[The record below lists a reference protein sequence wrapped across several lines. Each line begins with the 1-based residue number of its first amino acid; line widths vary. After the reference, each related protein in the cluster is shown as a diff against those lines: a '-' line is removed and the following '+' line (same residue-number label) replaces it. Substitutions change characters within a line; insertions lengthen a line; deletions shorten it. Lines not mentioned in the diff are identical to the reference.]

1 MPARRLKEIH
11 EAALLGTLLAL
22 EHSDRV
28 TDGRNRVEFGV
39 GFLKPSREKTV
50 ALNILA
56 VSSEVYP
63 LAKTGGLGD
72 AVSGLAAA
80 LASGA
85 AQVTV
90 LLPAYQGVSQHVD
103 RMRRVSTLTGLPG
116 GDAELWAAHC
126 PELDLPVLLLKNDAL
141 YDRSGLY
148 LKPDGSEYED
158 NAIRFA
164 ALAQAAAR
172 ICQGILGVQRPHV
185 VHAHDWHA
193 ALVPIYLRQRRVED
207 VKSVLT
213 LHNIAFQ
220 GIFPMAL
227 APQLGIDESYCTADG
242 LEYWGQMNFLKG
254 GIRYADLIT
263 VVSSNYAREILT
275 PRFGC
280 GLEQILAQRKAD
292 LISIPNGIDTALWNP
307 QADEF
312 LDGGGFSVECMEKKR
327 YYKRALQASFGLDD
341 VPNSTLM
348 AMGSRLTTQKMAD
361 VAMAAI
367 PLALDAYANL
377 QVCVMGQGDKRLEQG
392 LLDVASRYPGR
403 CSVHVGFDEPQ
414 AHLLHAGADV
424 LLHGSRFEPFG
435 LTPLYAMRYGSVP
448 IGSRVGGMADTIVD
462 PGRGASNGAMRG
474 ANGIL
479 FDGEQPEDMLGAI
492 HRVMALRSTPELWRA
507 VQINGMKTDYSW
519 ERSAPA
525 YLSAYQALRPDVML
539 GRIPERR
546 SAVVGGRSWKPALP
560 ASLRAAPAAGAPAG
574 AVMGRSP
581 RHGLEVGSA
590 LPAREPSAA

>member
-1 MPARRLKEIH
+1 M
-11 EAALLGTLLAL
+11 
-22 EHSDRV
+22 
-28 TDGRNRVEFGV
+28 
-39 GFLKPSREKTV
+39 
-50 ALNILA
+50 NILA

-80 LASGA
+80 LSSGA
-85 AQVTV
+85 ARVTV
-90 LLPAYQGVSQHVD
+90 LLPAYQGVSSHVD
-103 RMRRVSTLTGLPG
+103 RMRRVATLTDLPG

-141 YDRSGLY
+141 YARSGLY
-148 LKPDGSEYED
+148 LKPDGTEYED
-158 NAIRFA
+158 NAVRFA
-164 ALAQAAAR
+164 ALSQAAAR
-172 ICQGILGVQRPHV
+172 ICQGILGLQRPHV

-220 GIFPMAL
+220 GVFPMSL
-227 APQLGIDESYCTADG
+227 APRLGIEEAYCTSDG
-242 LEYWGQMNFLKG
+242 LEHWGQMNFLKG

-263 VVSSNYAREILT
+263 VVSGNYAREILT

-280 GLEQILAQRKAD
+280 GLEHMLTQRRAD
-292 LISIPNGIDTALWNP
+292 LISIPNGIDTVLWNP
-307 QADEF
+307 RADQF
-312 LDGGGFSVECMEKKR
+312 LDGEGFDAECLENKQRYKK
-327 YYKRALQASFGLDD
+327 ALQEFFGLAP
-341 VPNSTLM
+341 VAGTTLM

-367 PLALDAYANL
+367 PRALDAHPDL
-377 QVCVMGQGDKRLEQG
+377 QVCVMGQGEKGLEQG
-392 LLDVASRYPGR
+392 LLQVAERYPGR
-403 CSVHVGFDEPQ
+403 CGVHVGFDEPQ

-462 PGRGASNGAMRG
+462 PGGGVSTAAMRA

-479 FDGEQPEDMLGAI
+479 FDGEQPDDMLGAI
-492 HRVMALRSTPELWRA
+492 HRAMALRRTPDVWRA
-507 VQINGMKTDYSW
+507 IQVNGMKTDYSW
-519 ERSAPA
+519 EKSAPA

-546 SAVVGGRSWKPALP
+546 SAVVGARGWKPVLP
-560 ASLRAAPAAGAPAG
+560 AALRNAPVSGPSTGVA
-574 AVMGRSP
+574 MGRSALK
-581 RHGLEVGSA
+581 GLEVGGAIS
-590 LPAREPSAA
+590 AREPSAA

>member
-1 MPARRLKEIH
+1 M
-11 EAALLGTLLAL
+11 
-22 EHSDRV
+22 
-28 TDGRNRVEFGV
+28 
-39 GFLKPSREKTV
+39 

-80 LASGA
+80 LSSGA
-85 AQVTV
+85 ARVTV
-90 LLPAYQGVSQHVD
+90 LLPAYQGVTRHVD
-103 RMRRVSTLTGLPG
+103 RMRRIATLTGLPG
-116 GDAELWAAHC
+116 GDAELWSAHC

-141 YDRSGLY
+141 YERSGLY
-148 LKPDGSEYED
+148 QKPDGAEYED

-164 ALAQAAAR
+164 ALSQAAAR
-172 ICQGILGVQRPHV
+172 ICEGILGLQRPHV

-193 ALVPIYLRQRRVED
+193 ALVPIYLRQRHVED

-220 GIFPMAL
+220 GIFPMSL
-227 APQLGIDESYCTADG
+227 ASQLGIEEAYCSSDG
-242 LEYWGQMNFLKG
+242 LEYWGQLNFLKG

-280 GLEQILAQRKAD
+280 GLEQLLAQRRAD
-292 LISIPNGIDTALWNP
+292 LISIPNGIDTVLWNP

-312 LDGGGFSVECMEKKR
+312 LSGEGFSVECLEKKR
-327 YYKRALQASFGLDD
+327 RYKAALQKSFGLD
-341 VPNSTLM
+341 VMPGSTLM

-367 PLALDAYANL
+367 PRALDAHADL
-377 QVCVMGQGDKRLEQG
+377 QVCVMGQGEKGLEQG
-392 LLDVASRYPGR
+392 LLQVAERYPGR

-448 IGSRVGGMADTIVD
+448 IGSRVGGMADTIID
-462 PGRGASNGAMRG
+462 PGSGASGAAMRG

-479 FDGEQPEDMLGAI
+479 FDGERAEDMLGAI
-492 HRVMALRSTPELWRA
+492 HRVMALRRTPDLWRA
-507 VQINGMKTDYSW
+507 VQVNGMKTDYSW

-546 SAVVGGRSWKPALP
+546 NAMAGARGWKPVLP
-560 ASLRAAPAAGAPAG
+560 ASLRAAPVAGPSTA
-574 AVMGRSP
+574 AVMGRAK
-581 RHGLEVGSA
+581 RKGLEVGSA
-590 LPAREPSAA
+590 ISAREPSAA